1 MSCSSAF
8 FVFAAAVNFLCVDCA
23 LIIVFRNQNLISR
36 RREPHKNAIGQRKNI
51 FHKIYRPAFVPCR
64 CPDKHLFSATTF
76 CRCKTSRKGQ
86 KTYEMCSGNSIRLF
100 ADTLP
105 FFVSN
110 QVRWLT
116 IQKLA
121 ERFKIIPRH
130 AFFFA

>member
-1 MSCSSAF
+1 MSCSSVF
-8 FVFAAAVNFLCVDCA
+8 FVLRQCDLSCRCQPQKSFSEIITLFQKRESRAKPQYGKEKLFFLKYTAPTFAA
-23 LIIVFRNQNLISR
+23 
-36 RREPHKNAIGQRKNI
+36 
-51 FHKIYRPAFVPCR
+51 CR
-64 CPDKHLFSATTF
+64 CPEKHLFSATTF